1 MEAGTGQ
8 ALLPLRACP
17 RCGLVCEVPRIP
29 EGAFAR
35 CPRCHATVL
44 RQGGRHP
51 RRLNRA
57 AAFALAALIL
67 YPLAMSLP
75 IMEIERMGHTRSATI
90 LSGVV
95 ELAAEG
101 DWFVAAV
108 VFICSVVA
116 PLGKIG
122 AILTLCL
129 GGAFLPRQHKATTY
143 HIVDWLGRWGMLD
156 VLLVALLVAAV
167 KLGSWVAVHPGP
179 GAAAFALVVIFS
191 LLSAAAFDPEAIWTD
206 RPPRRTA

>member
-1 MEAGTGQ
+1 MGALPHPAAGP
-8 ALLPLRACP
+8 ASALRACP

-29 EGAFAR
+29 LGAIAR
-35 CPRCHATVL
+35 CPRCRATVL
-44 RQGGRHP
+44 RDRHP
-51 RRLNRA
+51 RRLSRA

-90 LSGVV
+90 LSGVI

-101 DWFVAAV
+101 DWFVAGV
-108 VFICSVVA
+108 VLVCSVVA

-122 AILTLCL
+122 AILVLCL
-129 GGAFLPRQHKATTY
+129 GGAMLPRQHKAMTY
-143 HIVDWLGRWGMLD
+143 HVVDWLGRWGMLD

-206 RPPRRTA
+206 RRRPA